1 MTLPIELPVY
11 GTSLHREFYGSPS
24 SFIRASECPLRE
36 LITGELPSLPT
47 PPWNV
52 HGTVIHEL
60 IEYPLADGETMD
72 EAYDRRLRKHIE
84 DAQDARA
91 AGDRKSWLPDFSE
104 TGRVP
109 FLDIHNFASRREQG
123 LALAAR
129 YQSQKTVDTA
139 RLGSSGLGDG
149 ALTLGPER
157 PIVDLETGIKGKID
171 LLERGEDGLVIVDFK
186 TGELQEEGADDL
198 EVKPEYEQQLLI
210 YAAMIFRNHKEW
222 PVKWRLES
230 QSGQTIE
237 KAIAPADALKA
248 FEALVKLK
256 RETDS
261 KLKEQDFEGLARGIT
276 NGACRKCQWR
286 HRCPASRKQLATEG
300 WVSFSTP
307 SVKNSLVD
315 IQGKVVGVGTGH
327 AAWLDVQL
335 VNGATVRVHR
345 LQIAAQFK
353 DRSPI
358 PTVGDLVALF
368 STRTTIAE
376 PVDGATPQA
385 PSRVEC
391 DKTSYCLLLENSAT
405 QSGRSHA

>member
-1 MTLPIELPVY
+1 MTLPIELQVY

-60 IEYPLADGETMD
+60 IEHPLADGETMD
-72 EAYDRRLRKHIE
+72 EAYNRRLRKHIK

-104 TGRVP
+104 TGRVL

-186 TGELQEEGADDL
+186 TGQLQEEGADDL

-237 KAIAPADALKA
+237 KVIVPADALKA
-248 FEALVKLK
+248 FESLVKLK

-261 KLKEQDFEGLARGIT
+261 KLNDQDFEWLARGIT
-276 NGACRKCQWR
+276 NGACGKCQWR
-286 HRCPASRKQLATEG
+286 HRCPVARKKLATEG

-307 SVKNSLVD
+307 SVKSSLVD
-315 IQGKVVGVGTGH
+315 IQGKIVGMGIGH

-358 PTVGDLVALF
+358 PTVGVLVALF

-391 DKTSYCLLLENSAT
+391 DKTSYCLTL
-405 QSGRSHA
+405 